1 MRLGA
6 VILPEHPWREGRTIW
21 RRVEELGL
29 DHAWTYDHLA
39 WRDLRDGPWFGTTPT
54 LAAAASVTDRIRL
67 GPMVASPN
75 FRHPVVLA
83 RDLVA
88 LDDISDGRITLG
100 IGAGGTGW
108 DATMLGQP
116 QLTPVDRAD
125 RFDEFVTLTDRLLR
139 DDGPV
144 DADGRWFAA
153 VDVPMAPG
161 CVQSPRIPFA
171 IAATG
176 RRGMALAA
184 RYAATWVTNGARQYD
199 AALDAAAGARVVAEQ
214 SARLDEACAAEGR
227 DPASL
232 HRLVLTGFQLDP
244 GLGSTEQ
251 FRDLLGTYAEVG
263 VTDLVVHWP
272 RPSEPFAGDPD
283 RVAEILGAAAGA
295 PA

>member
-1 MRLGA
+1 MRLGI
-6 VILPEHPWREGRTIW
+6 VILPEHPWREGQAIW
-21 RRVEELGL
+21 RRVEELRMN
-29 DHAWTYDHLA
+29 HAWTYDHLA

-54 LAAAASVTDRIRL
+54 LAVAAAVTERIRL
-67 GPMVASPN
+67 GTLVASPN

-83 RDLVA
+83 RDLLA
-88 LDDISDGRITLG
+88 LDDVSGGRITLG

-116 QLTPVDRAD
+116 ALTPAERAD
-125 RFDEFVTLTDRLLR
+125 RFEELVALTDRLLR

-144 DADGRWFAA
+144 DADGRWFTA

-184 RYAATWVTNGARQYD
+184 RFAETWVTNGERQYD
-199 AALDAAAGARVVAEQ
+199 AALEATAGARVVARQ
-214 SARLDEACAAEGR
+214 AARLDEACAAVGR

-232 HRLVLTGFQLDP
+232 QRLVLTGFQLDP

-251 FRDLLGTYAEVG
+251 FLDLVGSYAEVS
-263 VTDLVVHWP
+263 VTDVVVHWP
-272 RPSEPFAGDPD
+272 RPSDPFAGDVE